1 MILSKDGV
9 NHPIDFFGFKR
20 TDDGTFIIAISPGN
34 SRKFVILHDIEIYS
48 VGRILFDTVFKN
60 FVHSMLTIIIIKR
73 FYFNFNLARGTFAAG
88 RNNFAVRCFS
98 SLDCVLPVTVRYPLR
113 NDRFIDIISGKRIS
127 QILKRIYS
135 IVLTALRKS
144 KGIPCP
150 FSDSTPEVVAEC
162 TCS

>member
-1 MILSKDGV
+1 
-9 NHPIDFFGFKR
+9 
-20 TDDGTFIIAISPGN
+20 
-34 SRKFVILHDIEIYS
+34 
-48 VGRILFDTVFKN
+48 
-60 FVHSMLTIIIIKR
+60 MLTIIIIKR

-135 IVLTALRKS
+135 IILTLCKS

-150 FSDSTPEVVAEC
+150 FSNSTPEVIAKRTCRYTAGDNYNCEDSGNTQRFHCTAEMARLC
-162 TCS
+162 LHNFIFRRIEAV